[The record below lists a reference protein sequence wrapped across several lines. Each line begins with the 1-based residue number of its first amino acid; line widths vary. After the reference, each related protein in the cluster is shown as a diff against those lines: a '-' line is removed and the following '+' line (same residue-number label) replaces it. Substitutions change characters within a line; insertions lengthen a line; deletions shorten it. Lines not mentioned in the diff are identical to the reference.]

1 MARIFTRREFLVKS
15 AGHAAL
21 SVVLPGCHSSISQ
34 NKRRPN
40 IVLIMADDLGYG
52 DVGCYGCSDIRT
64 PAIDSLAAEG
74 VRFTTFYSN
83 APECTPTRTA
93 LLTGR
98 YQHRVGGLECA
109 LGIGNVGRYDDAIR
123 LRRTHDMGL
132 PVEETS
138 IARMLKDTGY
148 ATAIS
153 GKWHLGYEPKF
164 FPLRHGFDSWFGPVG
179 GAVDYFHHIEYTGE
193 PALYEND
200 KLIQR
205 EGYLTDLITDEAVGF
220 IQNQQKKSFFLYVA
234 YTAPH
239 TPYQNPGDNKSEPVA
254 QDDYSKGSRETFAA
268 MVERMDQG
276 IERILKTLND
286 AGLAKNTLV
295 IFMSDNG
302 ANRTGNNSP
311 FSGFKGNLF
320 EGGIRVPCI
329 AKWPGV
335 ITPGTASDQ
344 PCMTM
349 DFSCSIVRAA
359 GTKPPTD
366 RAFDGMDILQAVAA
380 NQPVQKRTLFWR
392 ARRGERTRKAV
403 RDGSLKY
410 IRLQDRD
417 DVKEYLFDLERDPA
431 EKNNLM
437 NEQPENVLRLK
448 KLLQNWEEQVKHKR

>member
-1 MARIFTRREFLVKS
+1 
-15 AGHAAL
+15 
-21 SVVLPGCHSSISQ
+21 
-34 NKRRPN
+34 
-40 IVLIMADDLGYG
+40 MADDLGYG

-64 PAIDSLAAEG
+64 SAIDRLAAEG

-123 LRRTHDMGL
+123 LRRTNDMGL
-132 PVEETS
+132 PAEETS
-138 IARMLKDTGY
+138 IARMLKDAGY

-164 FPLRHGFDSWFGPVG
+164 FPLQHGFDSWFGPVG

-193 PALYEND
+193 PALYKND
-200 KLIQR
+200 KLINR
-205 EGYLTDLITDEAVGF
+205 EGYVTDLITDEAVSF
-220 IQNQQKKSFFLYVA
+220 IQRRQEKPFFLYVA

-239 TPYQNPGDNKSEPVA
+239 TPYQGPSDKKPEPVPEA
-254 QDDYSKGSRETFAA
+254 DYNKGSRKTYAA

-276 IERILKTLND
+276 IDRILKTLNN
-286 AGLAKNTLV
+286 AGLEDNTLV

-311 FSGFKGNLF
+311 FSGYKGNLF

-335 ITPGTASDQ
+335 LARGVVSDQ

-349 DFSCSIVRAA
+349 DFSRSIVRAA
-359 GTKPPTD
+359 GTKPPAG
-366 RAFDGMDILQAVAA
+366 RAFDGMDILQAAA
-380 NQPVQKRTLFWR
+380 TNRPVQKRTLFWR
-392 ARRGERTRKAV
+392 ARRGEWTRKAV

-410 IRLQDRD
+410 ICLQNNNN
-417 DVKEYLFDLERDPA
+417 VKEYLFDLEHDPA
-431 EKNNLM
+431 EKNNLLS
-437 NEQPENVLRLK
+437 EKPENVLRLK
-448 KLLQNWEEQVKHKR
+448 TLLQNWEQQVKHK